1 MPRSNDPKPLDHV
14 PDDYVDSII
23 EQWRLEDPDIDASP
37 LHIFGRIHRIYLMYN
52 QEISDTFEEYEI
64 NPAGFDVLA
73 SLKRA
78 GGNYALTPKQL
89 AENALVT
96 SGGISLRLNRLEE
109 AGLVERTREVADRR
123 TVHVHLT
130 SKGKELVSRVAK
142 AHFARE
148 SELMGALTEAETDQL
163 AELLRKLSGSV
174 KGRLRGT
181 SEPS

>member
-1 MPRSNDPKPLDHV
+1 
-14 PDDYVDSII
+14 
-23 EQWRLEDPDIDASP
+23 
-37 LHIFGRIHRIYLMYN
+37 

-148 SELMGALTEAETDQL
+148 SELM
-163 AELLRKLSGSV
+163 
-174 KGRLRGT
+174 
-181 SEPS
+181 